1 METRYLESLL
11 AVAECGSVA
20 ESARRL
26 NLTPAAV
33 KQRIGVLEDQ
43 IGARLLQ
50 RSGQVMQLTEAGVA
64 ILERARSVVDAVR
77 DLPLLAAGSELRGE
91 LRLFAIQT
99 ALSGLIPDIL
109 ERLGRDH
116 PQIGVRIIRG
126 NSRDAYQKVFAGE
139 VDAALTSEP
148 NFDVPKTFKW
158 AVVRDEPYVVLTPAG
173 MRERDPIRA
182 LEQAPFIRLDR
193 NVYASRVIDNYLRK
207 SGIAVQ
213 DRFELDGLEAIAV
226 MVDRGLGVSLL
237 PDWAPPWPEG
247 LTLRKLPVPDP
258 RLRRKTGLLWSRGS
272 LRNTL
277 IEAFLATARAA
288 QTPATQSAS

>member
-11 AVAECGSVA
+11 AVAECGSIA

-33 KQRIGVLEDQ
+33 KQRIGVLEEQ

-77 DLPLLAAGSELRGE
+77 ELPLLAAGNDLRGE

-109 ERLGRDH
+109 ARLARDH
-116 PQIGVRIIRG
+116 PQIEVRILRG
-126 NSRDAYQKVFAGE
+126 NSLDAYQRVFAGE

-148 NFDVPKTFKW
+148 SFEVPKAFNW
-158 AVVRDEPYVVLTPAG
+158 SVVRDEPYVVLTPADV
-173 MRERDPIRA
+173 RERDPIRA
-182 LEQAPFIRLDR
+182 LEQHPFIRLDR
-193 NVYASRVIDNYLRK
+193 NVYAGRTIDGYLRRAR
-207 SGIAVQ
+207 IAVKE
-213 DRFELDGLEAIAV
+213 RFELDGLEAIAV

-247 LTLRKLPVPDP
+247 LTLRKLPLPDP
-258 RLRRKTGLLWSRGS
+258 TLRRKTGLLWPRSSQRG
-272 LRNTL
+272 TL
-277 IEAFLATARAA
+277 IAAFLATA
-288 QTPATQSAS
+288 QATQAIRKAP